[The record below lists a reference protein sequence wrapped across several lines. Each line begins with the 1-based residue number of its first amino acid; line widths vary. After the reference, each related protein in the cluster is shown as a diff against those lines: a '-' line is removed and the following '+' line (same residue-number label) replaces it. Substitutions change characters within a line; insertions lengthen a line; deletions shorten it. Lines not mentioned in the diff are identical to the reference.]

1 MSPFLLTLPPMPE
14 TPYIWNWMLSSYQKR
29 HTNLNSYCRENGHLF
44 ELWIMSALC
53 YRRRHGGSESSLMW
67 PHHLA
72 IGTYSMR
79 APKKEWG
86 GGGSSCTILF
96 RNHCS
101 FSLTLPMK
109 SYFPN
114 GLSDLDPIFFSRAL
128 WLPKGSGCVLNKEE
142 QGGLKGKSPSKGVM
156 RFGEWASKGGG
167 CSLKINE
174 TSLFAPSS
182 LWTIWAF

>member
-29 HTNLNSYCRENGHLF
+29 HTKLNSYCRENGHLF

-86 GGGSSCTILF
+86 GGKQLYHSVSQSLQLF
-96 RNHCS
+96 SDPSNEVI
-101 FSLTLPMK
+101 
-109 SYFPN
+109 FP
-114 GLSDLDPIFFSRAL
+114 
-128 WLPKGSGCVLNKEE
+128 
-142 QGGLKGKSPSKGVM
+142 
-156 RFGEWASKGGG
+156 
-167 CSLKINE
+167 
-174 TSLFAPSS
+174 
-182 LWTIWAF
+182 